1 MDSELPSVPP
11 LLVCK
16 GGDPSATV
24 QGGFAEDIVM
34 VAQSSRV
41 YLDNNDNKR
50 SIIYQSVCISCVEF
64 GYLKKS
70 LQLELLRQR
79 KKSIISMLK
88 SYNHFLQFFFFLSY
102 FCGMR
107 VCLSVFHTSA
117 PWHTIPPNHLT
128 SSPPVSLNTD
138 TILFFKLYLFV
149 FMCVSVLLACLS
161 VHLMR
166 AWCPWRSEGSFG
178 SLELALQIALNYQ
191 MLAGN
196 QSPLPRENQCSYLL
210 SHPPGP
216 ASMILIWENKN
227 KNHSKT
233 VY

>member
-1 MDSELPSVPP
+1 
-11 LLVCK
+11 
-16 GGDPSATV
+16 
-24 QGGFAEDIVM
+24 M

-41 YLDNNDNKR
+41 YSDNNDKKR

-88 SYNHFLQFFFFLSY
+88 SYNRFLQFFLFKLLLWYACVS
-102 FCGMR
+102 
-107 VCLSVFHTSA
+107 VCLSHKCTLT
-117 PWHTIPPNHLT
+117 HHLT

-161 VHLMR
+161 VHHMR

-178 SLELALQIALNYQ
+178 ALQIALNYQ

-196 QSPLPRENQCSYLL
+196 QSPLPRENECSYLL
-210 SHPPGP
+210 SHPPSP
-216 ASMILIWENKN
+216 ASMILI
-227 KNHSKT
+227 
-233 VY
+233 